1 MQHAETGML
10 HANAVISIVQ
20 SVLQSTIK

>member
-10 HANAVISIVQ
+10 HANAVISIV
-20 SVLQSTIK
+20 